1 MSKLNGRRPKGSV
14 RNNTNQPL
22 IRSFFVAAKRPIEAS
37 SLPSSEVYLSPPRS
51 VEEKCFLTRQSSLLV
66 NGDDEGAFDE
76 VSDTSF
82 DTSVEVVNVGNPMVL
97 KSLTSYGTGDG
108 TAAKANVTTANGTA
122 SNKKRPPTLSLLQLL
137 NSQPRKVPRLRRARS
152 ELDSGEA
159 LTAATA
165 ATAFDTSSTR
175 NLSEEQK
182 KVILTVLQGNNVFY
196 TGSAGTGKSVVLHE
210 LVTRLRHRHSNDAIG
225 VTASTGLAAMSVG
238 GMTLHKYLGIGLGH
252 GSAQDLFTRIKRD
265 GILLS
270 RWRRTKVLIIDEI
283 SMIDGR
289 LFTKLEQVARLV
301 LANNK
306 PFGGI
311 QIVCCGD
318 FFQLPP
324 VSKGNDV
331 HQYCFQSEV
340 WNTVIKVVIDL
351 KCVFRQKGD
360 DELITMLNAVRT
372 GHITKEIE
380 LKFKALQRDVPY
392 DDGIEPV
399 QLFPTR
405 NEVKRANE
413 MRLAQLSN
421 GMRSFI
427 ADDECNNQQDSLLLE
442 SLMCEKE
449 LLLKEGAQVMFIQNQ
464 TLTIVNGTQGTVL
477 CFMSEEVYT
486 KCVQVYFMHDK
497 DQQVENEWL
506 LIASRMGTSKDWT
519 EQERKVVD
527 SIPSD
532 RKREFENLIYH
543 AVLSVAKPIPIIKYK
558 HDGYWNYVSAPKSEF
573 TVMTNGKKIATRH
586 QIPLILLWAMSIHK
600 AQGQTLERVR
610 IDLRRAFEVGQV
622 YVALSR
628 ATNQKHLQV
637 INFESRKITV
647 SPAVKEFYQRL

>member
-1 MSKLNGRRPKGSV
+1 MSKLNGRRPKGAV
-14 RNNTNQPL
+14 KHKQQPL
-22 IRSFFVAAKRPIEAS
+22 ISSFFVAARRPTDVS
-37 SLPSSEVYLSPPRS
+37 SLPSEAFLSPPRS
-51 VEEKCFLTRQSSLLV
+51 VEEKCLMTRQASFLV
-66 NGDDEGAFDE
+66 GQDQDGAFE
-76 VSDTSF
+76 ELSDTSF
-82 DTSVEVVNVGNPMVL
+82 DTSVEVVNVGNAAIL
-97 KSLTSYGTGDG
+97 KSLSSF
-108 TAAKANVTTANGTA
+108 NHNRPNTA
-122 SNKKRPPTLSLLQLL
+122 SQSAPARSESVLKKRAALSLLELL

-152 ELDSGEA
+152 GMDSGDLGANDVA
-159 LTAATA
+159 LST
-165 ATAFDTSSTR
+165 TR
-175 NLSEEQK
+175 NLSDEQK
-182 KVILTVLQGNNVFY
+182 KVIQTVLQGSNVFY

-210 LVTRLRHRHSNDAIG
+210 LVARLRHRHSNDSIG
-225 VTASTGLAAMSVG
+225 VTASTGLAAMSIG

-252 GSAQDLFTRIKRD
+252 GSAQDLFNRIKRD
-265 GILLS
+265 GILLG
-270 RWRRTKVLIIDEI
+270 RWRRTRVLVIDEI

-301 LANNK
+301 LGNNK

-311 QIVCCGD
+311 QIVCSGD

-331 HQYCFQSEV
+331 CQYCFQSEA
-340 WNTVIKVVIDL
+340 WKSVINVTIDL

-360 DELITMLNAVRT
+360 DELINMLNAVRT
-372 GHITKEIE
+372 GHITTEIE
-380 LKFKALQRDVPY
+380 AKFRSLQREVPY

-413 MRLAQLSN
+413 MRLSRLTGS
-421 GMRSFI
+421 MRSFSS
-427 ADDECNNQQDSLLLE
+427 DDECNNQQDSMLLE

-464 TLTIVNGTQGTVL
+464 TQTIVNGTQGTVL
-477 CFMSEEVYT
+477 CFMSEELYT

-497 DQQVENEWL
+497 DAQVEAEWL
-506 LIASRMGTSKDWT
+506 LIASRQGASKDWT
-519 EQERKVVD
+519 DAEKKIVD
-527 SIPSD
+527 SIPAD
-532 RKREFENLIYH
+532 RKREFENLIYN
-543 AVLSVAKPIPIIKYK
+543 AVLMTTKAIPIVKYK
-558 HDGYWNYVSAPKSEF
+558 HDGFWNYVSAPKSEF
-573 TVMTNGKKIATRH
+573 TVMTNGKKTATRH

-628 ATNQKHLQV
+628 ATNQKQLQV

-647 SPAVKEFYQRL
+647 SPVVKEFYKRLA